1 MVQDNNADQNVEA
14 DILFNIDNNDSKH
27 ISISIKTDSAKITTS
42 PTKTYEEG
50 LSDQFSFSEKV
61 KRNGR
66 LAISIV
72 GIAFLFVGR
81 YSVPD
86 DIIPC
91 VEDKIMDALQFAND
105 FINAAGNEAYR
116 SFFQILC
123 SVVVDITFIIT
134 FVYWVLKGKS
144 GRLPITL
151 AIFYITRALVQ
162 KVAFM
167 PYPQGWYWYDPGFP
181 SLVVP
186 YGRGSDFFFS
196 GHAGFMVICAS
207 EWHALKNTKHNTK
220 VRNFVIG
227 AGIYTVLILL
237 VYRIHYFIDVF
248 TGLLFAEWVFCK
260 VDRHKD
266 ALDRYFAFAMT
277 KLKSLLGAKG
287 TKIMIVGRESPVLAP
302 QEQEQEQEHV

>member
-1 MVQDNNADQNVEA
+1 MVQDNNAGQNVEA
-14 DILFNIDNNDSKH
+14 DAILFNLDSNDSKH
-27 ISISIKTDSAKITTS
+27 VSISIKTDSGKLNS

-50 LSDQFSFSEKV
+50 SLDQSGFSEKAQRSARFV
-61 KRNGR
+61 VF
-66 LAISIV
+66 IIV
-72 GIAFLFVGR
+72 VAFLIVGR

-91 VEDKIMDALQFAND
+91 VEDKVMDALKFAND
-105 FINAAGNEAYR
+105 FINAPGNEVYR
-116 SFFQILC
+116 SLFQALC
-123 SVVVDITFIIT
+123 SFLVDLTFIIT
-134 FVYWVLKGKS
+134 FVYWVLKGRS

-196 GHAGFMVICAS
+196 GHTGFMVICAS

-227 AGIYTVLILL
+227 AGIYTMLILL

-248 TGLLFAEWVFCK
+248 TGLIFAEWVWCK
-260 VDRHKD
+260 VDKHKD
-266 ALDRYFAFAMT
+266 TLDGYFAFVMN
-277 KLKSLLGAKG
+277 KLRSILGAKE
-287 TKIMIVGRESPVLAP
+287 TKITIVDRESPVLAP
-302 QEQEQEQEHV
+302 QEQEE